1 VKALHPNLAS
11 RPYRDYRPVWTVV
24 AVLAILSAALLA
36 YNVQTAY
43 QYFATTS
50 DTRAEISALEA
61 SIAEERQATRKAR
74 EQAARFDS
82 PELRMRAEFVNT
94 QIAERAFSWNELL
107 DDLEAVFP
115 PDVRLVRLSPSV
127 EKSGDVTL
135 TMSCFA
141 KSGDGM
147 VDLIQNMF
155 GSPKFIR
162 PFPANQSTSP
172 EGLHQFVISTQYRPS
187 ARGVSE

>member
-11 RPYRDYRPVWTVV
+11 RPYRDYRPVWTVL
-24 AVLAILSAALLA
+24 AVLAIFSVALLA

-43 QYFATTS
+43 RYFATTS

-61 SIAEERQATRKAR
+61 SIAEERQATRTAR

-82 PELRMRAEFVNT
+82 PELRRRAEFVNAR
-94 QIAERAFSWNELL
+94 IAERAFSWNQLL

-115 PDVRLVRLSPSV
+115 PDVRLVRLSPTV
-127 EKSGDVTL
+127 EKTGDVTL
-135 TMSCFA
+135 TMQCFA
-141 KSGDGM
+141 RNGDGM

-155 GSPKFIR
+155 SSPKFVR
-162 PFPANQSTSP
+162 PFPANQSTSST
-172 EGLHQFVISTQYRPS
+172 GLHQFVISTQYRPS
-187 ARGVSE
+187 VREVIE